1 MSNSRDKY
9 PLPVNPDE
17 YVPGE
22 DEGLEFEDDDMS
34 EYEKFKREVEETF
47 G

>member
-1 MSNSRDKY
+1 MTDELPKY
-9 PLPVNPDE
+9 PIPPNPDE

-22 DEGLEFEDDDMS
+22 DEGLEFENDRKYAQS
-34 EYEKFKREVEETF
+34 VEGTSDLP